1 MATRNPSTEKTTKVT
16 CWIASA
22 GMCDVVFLHLHQVS
36 IVNILAAMEPSKGY
50 SGKVKGVVRLPQ
62 SKIYGQCFTSIDLR
76 YLSVVTSSVTKSF
89 RLWLLYSARC
99 EDLFRSVRPLFPGA
113 RSASLKKTSS
123 KLHKI
128 YKIKRRCFLE
138 K

>member
-22 GMCDVVFLHLHQVS
+22 GMCDVAFLHLHQVS
-36 IVNILAAMEPSKGY
+36 IVNILAAMEPLKGY

-62 SKIYGQCFTSIDLR
+62 RKVYGKCFISIDLR

-99 EDLFRSVRPLFPGA
+99 EDLFGQCVPCFQG

-123 KLHKI
+123 EYTKQTK
-128 YKIKRRCFLE
+128 
-138 K
+138 

>member
-36 IVNILAAMEPSKGY
+36 IVNILAAMEPLKEY

-62 SKIYGQCFTSIDLR
+62 SKIYGQCFISIDLR

-99 EDLFRSVRPLFPGA
+99 EDLLGQCVPCFQG